1 VKTKLSTFE
10 WVVIGFMAFVLVV
23 GSATAFILSGKVE
36 DKKTELDGHTANIN
50 NISSHGHYPNEQ
62 NMEQL
67 KENSKAIEGFMIS
80 LKPILQPSEN
90 QLQEVKEVEAVEFK
104 QQLSTTVDALRSL
117 AKAQS
122 VVVPVDF
129 YFGFSRYQKQN
140 PKKKDTLIL
149 GKQLL
154 GIEKLVSQLISCAP
168 QKIESVSRS
177 FEEDGEF
184 KKGASEPELL
194 KFTSYSHPEGFYTTY
209 PLEVEFTGTPAT
221 LQQFLNTIS
230 NGAKTPYLFVVRSC
244 YSTSH
249 KPVPPRLDE
258 LQRQY
263 ATGTSPQ
270 GTKPPPL
277 VPVLGDEKIKFKV
290 RVDLVE
296 WIGVSEKSKPAEKK
310 S

>member
-1 VKTKLSTFE
+1 MKTKLTTFE
-10 WVVIGFMAFVLVV
+10 WIIVGTMILVFVLGGV
-23 GSATAFILSGKVE
+23 SAFILSGKVQ
-36 DKKTELDGHTANIN
+36 DKKTELDADTQSI
-50 NISSHGHYPNEQ
+50 ISISKHEHYPNAQ
-62 NMEQL
+62 NMEQI
-67 KENSKAIEGFMIS
+67 KENSKQVEGFMIS

-90 QLQEVKEVEAVEFK
+90 QLQDVKEVEAVDFK
-104 QQLSTTVDALRSL
+104 QQLSTTADSLRAL

-122 VVVPVDF
+122 VIIPVDF

-154 GIEKLVSQLISCAP
+154 GIEKLIANLISYGP

-177 FEEDGEF
+177 FEEDGEI
-184 KKGASEPELL
+184 KKGSLDPEQL
-194 KFTSYSHPEGFYTTY
+194 KFSSFTHPEGFYTTY
-209 PLEVEFTGTPAT
+209 PLEVEFVGTPAT
-221 LQQFLNTIS
+221 LQQFLNGI
-230 NGAKTPYLFVVRSC
+230 AKLPYLYVVRSC
-244 YSTSH
+244 YSTSL

-263 ATGTSPQ
+263 AAGTAPQ
-270 GTKPPPL
+270 GTKLPPL
-277 VPVLGDEKIKFKV
+277 VPVLGEEKIKFKV

-296 WIGVSEKSKPAEKK
+296 WLGVSEKNKSAEKK